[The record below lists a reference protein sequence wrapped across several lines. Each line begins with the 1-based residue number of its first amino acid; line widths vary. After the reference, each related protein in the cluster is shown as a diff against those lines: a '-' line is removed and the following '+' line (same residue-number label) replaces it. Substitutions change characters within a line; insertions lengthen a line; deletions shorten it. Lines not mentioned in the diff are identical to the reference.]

1 MCVWL
6 FYNIKEYEGIFV
18 VVGFEK
24 RGENFSFEV
33 RKICLKIMQIN
44 FHFQNWI
51 FIVLNFQK
59 ILKFCFV
66 EFISSKSLKKFKNHF
81 KIFLKKIKCIEKFE
95 KINKK
100 NKKLK
105 INFKKI

>member
-51 FIVLNFQK
+51 FIVF
-59 ILKFCFV
+59 FY
-66 EFISSKSLKKFKNHF
+66 F

-105 INFKKI
+105 LNFKKI